1 MGIVKI
7 LKQNLAG
14 GSRTLRPE
22 QPVTYPQRY
31 RGALLHDT
39 NRCTGCGTCVYVCS
53 PGAIMIEN
61 REPAGLVW
69 NYNAAQCTY
78 CGRCVE
84 YCTTD
89 ALSFAQKPTGINEDL
104 EAFQVHHPVEM
115 VQCSWCKKPFIPL
128 PASVL
133 VKLYGDPLPEE
144 IQNIRYMCE
153 KCRNKT
159 TGRHL
164 KEAARGQMARRASDL
179 ISTKKG
185 EEKKE

>member
-1 MGIVKI
+1 MGIWKI

-22 QPVTYPQRY
+22 QAVTYPQHY

-39 NRCTGCGTCVYVCS
+39 NRCTGCGTCTYVCS
-53 PGAIMIEN
+53 PGAIKIEN

-69 NYNAAQCTY
+69 IYNAAQCTY

-89 ALSFAQKPTGINEDL
+89 ALSFDQKPVKISDELAG
-104 EAFQVHHPVEM
+104 FQVHHAVEM
-115 VQCSWCKKPFIPL
+115 VQCSRCKKPFIPL

-144 IQNIRYMCE
+144 IQNIRFLCE
-153 KCRNKT
+153 KCRNQT
-159 TGRHL
+159 AGRHL
-164 KEAARGQMARRASDL
+164 KEASRGQMARRASDL
-179 ISTKKG
+179 IAPNKA
-185 EEKKE
+185 EESQE

>member
-1 MGIVKI
+1 MGIWKI

-22 QPVTYPQRY
+22 QAVTYPQHY

-39 NRCTGCGTCVYVCS
+39 NRCTGCGTCTYVCS
-53 PGAIMIEN
+53 PGAIKIEN

-89 ALSFAQKPTGINEDL
+89 ALSFDQKPVKINDEL
-104 EAFQVHHPVEM
+104 AGFQVHHAVEM
-115 VQCSWCKKPFIPL
+115 VQCSRCKKPFIPL

-144 IQNIRYMCE
+144 IQNIRFMCE
-153 KCRNKT
+153 KCRNQT
-159 TGRHL
+159 AGRHL

-179 ISTKKG
+179 IAPNKA
-185 EEKKE
+185 EETQE